1 LAINLEGPKIMAY
14 ATMSDLR
21 DVDATIE
28 DYGVLDF
35 EAELAKSEIEIQRLL
50 SVRWWPQYA
59 KQGRQD
65 IRYSNLAFLMD
76 PNKLDETQ
84 WTQATVYHAL
94 AYHICPKLTK
104 HEADP
109 DRFSQMMDYYSGR
122 FEHEF
127 DLCLREGV
135 RYDANDDSVFQDV
148 EKVPDTFL
156 RLRR

>member
-1 LAINLEGPKIMAY
+1 MAY
-14 ATMSDLR
+14 ATIDNLLE
-21 DVDATIE
+21 VEPTIT

-35 EAELAKSEIEIQRLL
+35 DTELAKSEVEINRLL
-50 SVRWWPQYA
+50 TVRWWPTYQ

-65 IRYSNLAFLMD
+65 IRYSNLALLMD
-76 PNKLDETQ
+76 VDKLDATQ
-84 WTQATVYHAL
+84 WTKATVYHAL

-104 HEADP
+104 FEADP
-109 DRFSQMMDYYSGR
+109 DRFREMMDYFSGR

-135 RYDANDDSVFQDV
+135 RYDTNNNDVFEDV
-148 EKVPDTFL
+148 ETVPDTFL

>member
-1 LAINLEGPKIMAY
+1 MIYIGRTNNMAY
-14 ATMSDLR
+14 ASINDLLE
-21 DVDATIE
+21 VEPTVT

-35 EAELAKSEIEIQRLL
+35 DAELAKSETEINRLL
-50 SVRWWPQYA
+50 TVRWWPSYL
-59 KQGRQD
+59 KNGRTD
-65 IRYSNLAFLMD
+65 IRYSNLALLMD
-76 PNKLDETQ
+76 TALLDPTQ

-104 HEADP
+104 FEAEP
-109 DRFSQMMDYYSGR
+109 DRFREMMEYFAGR

-135 RYDANDDSVFQDV
+135 RYDANNNDVFEDV
-148 EKVPDTFL
+148 EQVPDVFL